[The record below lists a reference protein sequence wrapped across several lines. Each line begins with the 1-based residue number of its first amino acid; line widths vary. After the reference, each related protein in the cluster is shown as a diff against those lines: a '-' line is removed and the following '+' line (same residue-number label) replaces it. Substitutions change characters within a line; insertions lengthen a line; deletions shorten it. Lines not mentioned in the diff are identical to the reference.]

1 MYNNEY
7 NIPVS
12 EFARL
17 CGTTRDTLRHY
28 YEIGLLIPHVDSNNG
43 YHYYSISQVS
53 SFYFINSFRKTGF
66 SISKIAD
73 MMKYTQSDHVN
84 DVLGKQIDKLK
95 IEVSKLHQQI
105 DSLIILRR
113 ILGYHEID
121 NVQTPGIYAIPK
133 VSAYRTHIEN
143 NSNAVSVANIATDLA
158 RHIEYLANHT
168 NIPPY
173 PIGATISIEDMRA
186 GKYIYSDVVTLSAST
201 SIRKKIIPLPS
212 TKVVG
217 CFHEDSSKDIRET
230 YDAIIKYIDDNGLKP
245 LSELFSISIFNIY
258 SYDDGHNYLKCLFVC
273 VE

>member
-17 CGTTRDTLRHY
+17 CSTTRDTLRHY
-28 YEIGLLIPHVDSNNG
+28 YEIGLLIPHVDANNG

-53 SFYFINSFRKTGF
+53 SFY
-66 SISKIAD
+66 

-95 IEVSKLHQQI
+95 IEVSKLNQQI
-105 DSLIILRR
+105 DSLTILRK
-113 ILGYHEID
+113 ILEYHEKD
-121 NVQTPGIYAIPK
+121 NVQAPGIYTIPK
-133 VSAYRTHIEN
+133 VSSYRTHIEN
-143 NSNAVSVANIATDLA
+143 NSNAVSVANIANDLA
-158 RHIEYLANHT
+158 SHIEYLANHT

-173 PIGATISIEDMRA
+173 PIGATMSIEDIRA
-186 GKYIYSDVVTLSAST
+186 KKYIYSDVVTLSASI

-217 CFHEDSSKDIRET
+217 CFHEDSSKDISET
-230 YDAIIKYIDDNGLKP
+230 YDAIIKFIDDNGFTP

-258 SYDDGHNYLKCLFVC
+258 SYDDEHNYLKCLFVC